1 VNAIDLVLIM
11 KVVNRMDPVEEFKEI
26 RDSFKAEFKNW
37 VQKSINLQ
45 HKYESL
51 AQWSQSFSEVNVR
64 FGEEL
69 VKI

>member
-1 VNAIDLVLIM
+1 
-11 KVVNRMDPVEEFKEI
+11 MDPVEEFKEI